1 MKILSV
7 TIASSLVFA
16 VANDGDVVRSDNAV
30 RMEAKKSRR
39 VGASLFVEGRL
50 KLSVIDGTNARVRN
64 RVRGSSGAIVVDY
77 RIMNI

>member
-16 VANDGDVVRSDNAV
+16 VANDGDVVRSDDAV
-30 RMEAKKSRR
+30 RMEARKSRR

-50 KLSVIDGTNARVRN
+50 KLSIDGANARVRN

-77 RIMNI
+77 RICND